1 MADGQDISAIEVDV
15 SVVMYGSI
23 RWPELQSY
31 STIFGDNG
39 DAAQALA
46 LEEGR
51 THLVEICTA
60 QAGWIRHSSLW

>member
-23 RWPELQSY
+23 RWSELQSY

-51 THLVEICTA
+51 THLV
-60 QAGWIRHSSLW
+60 